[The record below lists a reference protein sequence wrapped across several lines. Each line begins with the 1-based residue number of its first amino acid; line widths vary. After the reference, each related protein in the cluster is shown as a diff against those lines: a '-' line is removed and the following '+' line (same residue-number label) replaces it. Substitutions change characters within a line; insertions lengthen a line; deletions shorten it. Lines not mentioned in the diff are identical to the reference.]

1 MKTLTILILSLFT
14 TLAIAQAPRPRLM
27 CKFDGGYFRVSDGIK
42 KWEKYI
48 GSTTN
53 SVVDCGSDYAVG
65 VGGPYF
71 VTFWNG
77 VIKEDYVGGNGARAF
92 LVRGHMA
99 VAVMSSY
106 LIVAKAGET
115 VIEKY
120 ISGSGTP
127 VIEASS
133 SLALVTY
140 GSYLLATDGK
150 TVIEKYIGN
159 VTNTVLSVG
168 RDVGAALM
176 GSYLIIYS
184 NGQIQDEYI
193 GGRNSSD
200 TLVAGRKS
208 ALVAASVGSNFYV
221 YDVQRNQ
228 IRNAY
233 TGAGKIE
240 VREDGAYHWSTSNRI
255 TRYNIATGSF
265 ENL

>member
-1 MKTLTILILSLFT
+1 MKTLTVLLLALFT
-14 TLAIAQAPRPRLM
+14 TLAMAQAPRPRLM
-27 CKFDGGYFRVSDGIK
+27 CMFDGGYFKVSDGIQ

-53 SVVDCGSDYAVG
+53 SVVDCGSDYAIG

-77 VIKEDYVGGNGARAF
+77 VIKEEYVGGNGARAF
-92 LVRGHMA
+92 LLRGHMA

-106 LIVAKAGET
+106 LIVAKAGEAI
-115 VIEKY
+115 IEKY

-127 VIEASS
+127 IIEASS
-133 SLALVTY
+133 SFALVTY
-140 GSYLLATDGK
+140 GSYLLGTDGK
-150 TVIEKYIGN
+150 TVTEKYVGN
-159 VTNTVLSVG
+159 VTNPVLSVG

-176 GSYLIIYS
+176 GSYLLIYA

-193 GGRNSSD
+193 GTRNSND
-200 TLVAGRKS
+200 MIVAGRK
-208 ALVAASVGSNFYV
+208 APLVAAAIGSNFYV
-221 YDVQRNQ
+221 YDVQRNI

-233 TGAGKIE
+233 TGAGRVE
-240 VREDGAYHWSTSNRI
+240 VREDGAYHWSSSNRI
-255 TRYNIATGSF
+255 SRYNLSTGSF